1 MVRLPFWGSVNW
13 VDTWKKSSETWFF
26 PQKSNELNGPYVFR
40 RRDPPFPKPI
50 ILGYPPAVR
59 KTQGDEL
66 FSKLPPTGSKFKP
79 FPYHPSM
86 LHIYLHLVDFLW
98 FSYRVNIPFVPW
110 IRHGFFV
117 EVFTT
122 PPLKTN
128 GWIPKM
134 MGWRLLG
141 WCFFLVFA
149 EKNLEIQPGGL
160 EGVHV

>member
-1 MVRLPFWGSVNW
+1 MMIWHTNISHKDKSHIDISDTGQVCIVAARLIIGSIQLWWEGQFVVLAMLAILGGSTESHVKQIFRNLG
-13 VDTWKKSSETWFF
+13 T

-86 LHIYLHLVDFLW
+86 LHIYLHLVDF
-98 FSYRVNIPFVPW
+98 FM
-110 IRHGFFV
+110 
-117 EVFTT
+117 VF
-122 PPLKTN
+122 
-128 GWIPKM
+128 I
-134 MGWRLLG
+134 
-141 WCFFLVFA
+141 
-149 EKNLEIQPGGL
+149 
-160 EGVHV
+160 